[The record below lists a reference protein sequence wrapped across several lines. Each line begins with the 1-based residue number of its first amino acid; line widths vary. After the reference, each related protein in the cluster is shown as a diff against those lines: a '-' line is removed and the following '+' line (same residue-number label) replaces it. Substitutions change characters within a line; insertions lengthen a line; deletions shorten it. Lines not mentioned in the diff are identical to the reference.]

1 MAFCRLSKERNSM
14 IELIKSLLEEI
25 DHLDNLL
32 QSRVDLGLEHDYTRG
47 RMDGYMKVLEELV
60 KVFNEE
66 RGN

>member
-1 MAFCRLSKERNSM
+1 M

-25 DHLDNLL
+25 EHLDNLL

-47 RMDGYMKVLEELV
+47 RRDGYMKVLEELV
-60 KVFNEE
+60 KVFKEE